1 MKQSIRL
8 TESELKGLIKESVM
22 EYYGMGSHAQVRPNS
37 AKLNDLLDQGVIDA
51 KQLAEDLIGWM
62 DDDMVG
68 RFMTAEGYGEDSDD
82 DDEDNDVFNDGG
94 DDEDEDFTY
103 PVFHI

>member
-8 TESELKGLIKESVM
+8 TESELKDLIKESVM
-22 EYYGMGSHAQVRPNS
+22 EYYGMGSYAQVRPNS

-62 DDDMVG
+62 DDNDVA
-68 RFMTAEGYGEDSDD
+68 RFMVANGYEDD
-82 DDEDNDVFNDGG
+82 DDDSN
-94 DDEDEDFTY
+94 EDEDDNE
-103 PVFHI
+103 I

>member
-8 TESELKGLIKESVM
+8 TESELKDLIKESVM
-22 EYYGMGSHAQVRPNS
+22 EYYGMGSYALVRPNS

-62 DDDMVG
+62 DDNDVA
-68 RFMTAEGYGEDSDD
+68 RFMVANGYEDD
-82 DDEDNDVFNDGG
+82 DDDSN
-94 DDEDEDFTY
+94 EDEDDNE
-103 PVFHI
+103 I

>member
-8 TESELKGLIKESVM
+8 TESELKDLIKESVM
-22 EYYGMGSHAQVRPNS
+22 EYYGMGSYAQVRPNS

-62 DDDMVG
+62 DDNDVA
-68 RFMTAEGYGEDSDD
+68 RFMVANGY
-82 DDEDNDVFNDGG
+82 
-94 DDEDEDFTY
+94 EDEDDDSNEDEDDNE
-103 PVFHI
+103 I

>member
-8 TESELKGLIKESVM
+8 TESELKNLIKESVM
-22 EYYGMGSHAQVRPNS
+22 EYYGMGSYAQVRPNS

-62 DDDMVG
+62 DDNDVA
-68 RFMTAEGYGEDSDD
+68 RFMVANGYEDD
-82 DDEDNDVFNDGG
+82 DDDS
-94 DDEDEDFTY
+94 DEDDNE
-103 PVFHI
+103 I

>member
-8 TESELKGLIKESVM
+8 TESELKDLIKESVM
-22 EYYGMGSHAQVRPNS
+22 EYYGMGSYAQVRPNS

-62 DDDMVG
+62 DDNDVA
-68 RFMTAEGYGEDSDD
+68 RFMVANGYEDD
-82 DDEDNDVFNDGG
+82 DDS
-94 DDEDEDFTY
+94 DEDEDDNE
-103 PVFHI
+103 I

>member
-8 TESELKGLIKESVM
+8 TESELKDIIKESVM
-22 EYYGMGSHAQVRPNS
+22 EYYGMGSYAQVRPNS

-62 DDDMVG
+62 DDNDVA
-68 RFMTAEGYGEDSDD
+68 RFMVANGYGDD
-82 DDEDNDVFNDGG
+82 DDDSN
-94 DDEDEDFTY
+94 EDEDDNE
-103 PVFHI
+103 I

>member
-8 TESELKGLIKESVM
+8 TESELKDIIKESVM
-22 EYYGMGSHAQVRPNS
+22 EYYGMGSYAQVRPNS

-62 DDDMVG
+62 DDNDVA
-68 RFMTAEGYGEDSDD
+68 RFMVANGY
-82 DDEDNDVFNDGG
+82 
-94 DDEDEDFTY
+94 EDEDDDSNEDEDDNE
-103 PVFHI
+103 I

>member
-8 TESELKGLIKESVM
+8 TESELKDIIKESVM
-22 EYYGMGSHAQVRPNS
+22 EYYGMGSYAQVRPNS

-62 DDDMVG
+62 DDNDVA
-68 RFMTAEGYGEDSDD
+68 RFMVANGYEDD
-82 DDEDNDVFNDGG
+82 DDDSN
-94 DDEDEDFTY
+94 EDEDDNE
-103 PVFHI
+103 I